1 GAGSGQAALA
11 AETEPPRPAA
21 TSASRPLQVLVVD
34 DNVDAA
40 TTLANVLTLLGHEV
54 AVAHDGPG
62 ALAASARRRAELV
75 FIDIGLPG
83 MNGYALAT
91 ALRAAGLDR
100 AALVAVTGY
109 GRPED
114 VQRSSEH
121 GFAHHIVKPVDL
133 AALKRITALHM

>member
-1 GAGSGQAALA
+1 M
-11 AETEPPRPAA
+11 
-21 TSASRPLQVLVVD
+21 
-34 DNVDAA
+34 
-40 TTLANVLTLLGHEV
+40 LTLLGHEV

-62 ALAASARRRAELV
+62 ALAASATRRAELV

-83 MNGYALAT
+83 MDGYALAT
-91 ALRAAGLDR
+91 ALRAAGHDR

-133 AALKRITALHM
+133 AALKRITALHGGA